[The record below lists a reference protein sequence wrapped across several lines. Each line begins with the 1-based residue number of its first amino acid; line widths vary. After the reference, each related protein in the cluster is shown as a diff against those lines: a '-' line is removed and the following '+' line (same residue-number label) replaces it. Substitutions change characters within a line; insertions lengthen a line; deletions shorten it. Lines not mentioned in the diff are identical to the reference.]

1 MAGGC
6 EVGRNRDRVMGEQF
20 ERIDLEPLRLAPR
33 AGGCVCLTLD
43 RTVHLITFRIPGRVV
58 EDIILQDV
66 RIGASSIFDED
77 FTVALARWTPTFLR
91 SEELCVWPW
100 PIENPLLNV
109 ILEKGQE
116 FRVDLRNRADRDLEV
131 RVKLLIQN
139 LVMTS

>member
-1 MAGGC
+1 
-6 EVGRNRDRVMGEQF
+6 MGEQF

-43 RTVHLITFRIPGRVV
+43 RTVHLVTFRIPGRVV

-66 RIGASSIFDED
+66 RIGASSIQR
-77 FTVALARWTPTFLR
+77 ASPR
-91 SEELCVWPW
+91 SGAKSEAEVSPRSLPLDELCVWPW
-100 PIENPLLNV
+100 PVENPLLNV
-109 ILEKGQE
+109 ILEKGRE